1 MRYLTDR
8 KRAVGKGAS
17 GTGTEHHRYM
27 QVSAVGLALIVPTFL
42 YIFGHA
48 LGSDYATVQATFAR
62 PIPAIV
68 TGLVLVFGLKHFNS
82 GFQMMIE
89 DYARGSA
96 RKAAIIF
103 MTVFTY
109 ALMATGLFALAK
121 LAL

>member
-1 MRYLTDR
+1 
-8 KRAVGKGAS
+8 
-17 GTGTEHHRYM
+17 M

-62 PIPAIV
+62 PIPAIL
-68 TGLVLVFGLKHFNS
+68 TGLVLVFGLKHFNA
-82 GFQMMIE
+82 GFQMMID
-89 DYARGSA
+89 DYARGPA
-96 RKAAIIF
+96 RKASVIF
-103 MTVFTY
+103 MTAFTY